1 MTGCDHA
8 VKNGSV
14 LHFSDLCETDI
25 QFHTN
30 VKLNVDWNPSGG
42 IQLAAFFGSG

>member
-1 MTGCDHA
+1 MITLLKT
-8 VKNGSV
+8 VQ
-14 LHFSDLCETDI
+14 FYTDLCETDI

-42 IQLAAFFGSG
+42 IQLAAFFGAR